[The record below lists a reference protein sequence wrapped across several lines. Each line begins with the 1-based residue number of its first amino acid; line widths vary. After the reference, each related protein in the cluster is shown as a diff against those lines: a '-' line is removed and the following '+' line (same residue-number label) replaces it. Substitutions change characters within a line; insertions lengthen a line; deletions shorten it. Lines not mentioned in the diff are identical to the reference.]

1 MNEYLRPGAADL
13 PARKAGLSSAELD
26 FGEARW
32 DLVGGSDDIEAA
44 YRRIMCA
51 WPQLLWLPCGKFEP
65 TCGPRGGHHRD
76 RR

>member
-1 MNEYLRPGAADL
+1 MSILDPERRTCPRGKRAFF
-13 PARKAGLSSAELD
+13 PAELD

-44 YRRIMCA
+44 YRRVMCA

-65 TCGPRGGHHRD
+65 TCGPRGGHHWD